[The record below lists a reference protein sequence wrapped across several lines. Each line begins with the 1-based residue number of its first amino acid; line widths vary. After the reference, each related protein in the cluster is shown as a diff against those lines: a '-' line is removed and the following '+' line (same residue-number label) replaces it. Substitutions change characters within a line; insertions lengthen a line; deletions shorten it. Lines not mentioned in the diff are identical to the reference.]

1 MHDPFSI
8 ALAPPHLVVA
18 FNGPHQVLSWA
29 PLHPGLQVASRVAWL
44 EVRNADLP
52 PEVDALEI
60 IRQRIAAAGLD
71 DAVTLVTS
79 RDISR
84 YQVAR
89 ATVEDQHVRCIATV
103 GLSNSERVGTRL
115 HQPPPFAG
123 TINLLVHI
131 GQPLTEGAMLEAMS
145 IATEA
150 RTAAVIDSDIA
161 RGGLAVTG
169 TGTDCVAVAA
179 PRGDTPQQYA
189 GKHTALGEA
198 TGAAVYRAV
207 ADGIKDWLIDC
218 PPQLGVRVAVTG

>member
-8 ALAPPHLVVA
+8 ALAPPHLVVG
-18 FNGPHQVLSWA
+18 FNAPHRVLSWA
-29 PLHPGLQVASRVAWL
+29 PLRPGLQVASRVAWL

-52 PEVDALEI
+52 PEVDAFEI
-60 IRQRIAAAGLD
+60 IRQRVSTAGLD

-103 GLSNSERVGTRL
+103 GLSNSERVGARL

-123 TINLLVHI
+123 TINLLVHVA
-131 GQPLTEGAMLEAMS
+131 QPLTDAAMLEALS

-150 RTAAVIDSDIA
+150 RTAAVLDSGVA

-169 TGTDCVAVAA
+169 TGTDCIAVAA
-179 PRGDTPQQYA
+179 PDGGVPQRYA

-198 TGAAVYRAV
+198 VGAAVYRAV

-218 PPQLGVRVAVTG
+218 PAQLGVRVAVAG

>member
-8 ALAPPHLVVA
+8 ALAPPHLVVG
-18 FNGPHQVLSWA
+18 FNEPHHVLSWA
-29 PLHPGLQVASRVAWL
+29 PLRPGLQVASRVAWL

-52 PEVDALEI
+52 PEIDAFEVI
-60 IRQRIAAAGLD
+60 QQRIAAAGLD

-89 ATVEDQHVRCIATV
+89 ATVEEQHVRCIATV

-131 GQPLTEGAMLEAMS
+131 AQPLTDAALLEAMS

-150 RTAAVIDSDIA
+150 RTAAVLDSGVA

-169 TGTDCVAVAA
+169 TGTDCIAVAA
-179 PRGDTPQQYA
+179 PPGDDPQQYA

-198 TGAAVYRAV
+198 IGSAVYRAV

-218 PPQLGVRVAVTG
+218 PPQLRVRAEAVG

>member
-8 ALAPPHLVVA
+8 ALAPPHLVVG

-29 PLHPGLQVASRVAWL
+29 PLHPGLQVASRIAWL

-52 PEVDALEI
+52 PEVDAFEI
-60 IRQRIAAAGLD
+60 IRQRLAPAGLD
-71 DAVTLVTS
+71 DSVTLDTT
-79 RDISR
+79 RGISR

-131 GQPLTEGAMLEAMS
+131 GQSLTEGAMLEAMS

-150 RTAAVIDSDIA
+150 RTAAVIDSGIA

-179 PRGDTPQQYA
+179 PLGDEPLQYA

-218 PPQLGVRVAVTG
+218 PSGLALRAEVVG